1 MCLYQLKP
9 LPMTCRYNHV
19 SRTQLL
25 LPAKPR
31 SPRLAAHTHLPYGH
45 VAIPLQTSVQAAWA
59 AALSGLFSTMD
70 DYRSGW
76 VSMSSRLWQFVFV
89 NLTGLRITMETQLWI
104 HLQGCFQKSLQWR
117 SKIPSKC
124 GQHHALGWRPGPDGR
139 K

>member
-19 SRTQLL
+19 SRAQLL

-31 SPRLAAHTHLPYGH
+31 SPCLAAHSSATRACSNSFANQCAGCMAVALP
-45 VAIPLQTSVQAAWA
+45 
-59 AALSGLFSTMD
+59 GLFSTMD

-76 VSMSSRLWQFVFV
+76 VSMSSWLWQFIFV

-104 HLQGCFQKSLQWR
+104 CLQGYFQKGLQWR